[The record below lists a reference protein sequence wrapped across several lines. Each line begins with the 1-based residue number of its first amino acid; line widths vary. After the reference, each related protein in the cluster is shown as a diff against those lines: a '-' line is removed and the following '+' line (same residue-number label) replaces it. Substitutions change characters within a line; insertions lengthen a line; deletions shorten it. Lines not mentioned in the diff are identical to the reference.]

1 MILRCRA
8 QIPYEPT
15 SVNDKTRFYNISV
28 DIPCKDFESGKREFY
43 DTLETICPALDGSR
57 LWKDRYYMKEFKDV
71 SLGS

>member
-15 SVNDKTRFYNISV
+15 TVNDQTRFYYITV
-28 DIPCKDFESGKREFY
+28 EIPCKTFEDGKREFY
-43 DTLETICPALDGSR
+43 DTLETICPALEGSR